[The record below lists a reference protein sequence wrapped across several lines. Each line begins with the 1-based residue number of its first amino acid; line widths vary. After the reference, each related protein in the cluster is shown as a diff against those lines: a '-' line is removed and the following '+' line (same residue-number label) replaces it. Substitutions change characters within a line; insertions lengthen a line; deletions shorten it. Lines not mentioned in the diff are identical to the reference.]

1 MLCHD
6 HFCPVVGLPAK
17 AGLLPGEPSR
27 SFELLG
33 FDLLLDTDL
42 KPWLIEVN
50 YSPSLRMG
58 SPLGMQLPLMPFG
71 TRTAV
76 CHRCALTRTC
86 NCNFNR
92 FFDQA

>member
-1 MLCHD
+1 ML
-6 HFCPVVGLPAK
+6 
-17 AGLLPGEPSR
+17 GEPSR

-58 SPLGMQLPLMPFG
+58 SPLGIRSLAARFGAGVPLSARLMH
-71 TRTAV
+71 V
-76 CHRCALTRTC
+76 VD
-86 NCNFNR
+86 R
-92 FFDQA
+92 FFDKA